1 MKNKNIIK
9 ALAIGISASMAL
21 QPVTVLAEGEAVEP
35 VTAKQNDA
43 VDTAA
48 EVVSSD
54 ANTLGEDAVKVD
66 AAADVV
72 SEQKKNNVAP
82 TTYDEIKKIE
92 NASSAS
98 DAMAALMET
107 MSLADK
113 YKDVKEEEFT
123 DAQKQRAEELGRR
136 IEAASDKFENMF
148 GDEEEAEDAEE
159 VVEDAEELVE
169 EVVEE

>member
-1 MKNKNIIK
+1 MKKLLF
-9 ALAIGISASMAL
+9 A
-21 QPVTVLAEGEAVEP
+21 VLAAFVMSLSF
-35 VTAKQNDA
+35 
-43 VDTAA
+43 
-48 EVVSSD
+48 SSCS
-54 ANTLGEDAVKVD
+54 KSP
-66 AAADVV
+66 AD
-72 SEQKKNNVAP
+72 QML
-82 TTYDEIKKIE
+82 DELETIVKKIE